1 MSAAAASGAASGG
14 APLLEV
20 RGIDVYYGDVQVL
33 WDLTFSVGKAE
44 IVALIGANGAGKSTT
59 LKTISGILRPR
70 RGEILYGGE
79 SLTSIEP
86 YDLVERG
93 LVHVPEA
100 RRLFVEMSVE
110 ENLDLGALRGEAR
123 KRRSQTKEEVFDLFP
138 RLRERRRQASGTL
151 SGGEQQMV
159 AIARGLMGLPKLMM
173 FDEPSLGLAPI
184 LVQEIFNVVKRIRD
198 EGTTV
203 LLVEQN
209 VRQTLAIA
217 DRAYVLETG
226 RVEMEGSGQ
235 DLLRD
240 PHVKAAYLGL

>member
-1 MSAAAASGAASGG
+1 VS

-20 RGIDVYYGDVQVL
+20 RGIDVFYGDVQVL
-33 WDLTFSVGKAE
+33 WELSFFVGRGE

-59 LKTISGILRPR
+59 LKTISGILKPR
-70 RGEILYGGE
+70 RGEIAYQGA
-79 SLTSIEP
+79 SLSPVEP
-86 YDLVERG
+86 YRLVESG
-93 LVHVPEA
+93 LGHVPEA
-100 RRLFVEMSVE
+100 RRLGVEMSVE
-110 ENLDLGALRGEAR
+110 ENLDMGALRGEAR
-123 KRRSQTKEEVFDLFP
+123 KMRARTKEQVFAIFP
-138 RLRERRRQASGTL
+138 RLGERRRQLAGTL

-159 AIARGLMGLPKLMM
+159 AIGRGLMGLPLLMM

-184 LVQEIFNVVKRIRD
+184 LVHEIFSVVRRIRD

-203 LLVEQN
+203 LIVEQN

-226 RVEMEGSGQ
+226 RVRMQGAGR
-235 DLLRD
+235 DLLAD